1 MKKLFKNCPHEG
13 RKNCEGCSLLRD
25 CKKRKLKRNLRE
37 IRWGRVTVTFCLLV
51 AIISI
56 IIVFGTSKTQDNEM
70 FCNVEKAINTELKKS
85 EVKAKT
91 ITLKAVQTIE
101 PKTTKEP
108 IIKKKAQATKNPIV
122 KKKQKA
128 TKKPKVTKKS
138 KVVAK
143 KETMTNFVSD
153 YEKKL
158 MEKVVYAESRGE
170 PYKGQVAV
178 AAVILNRYEF
188 NKGNASIEEIIT
200 AKWQFANIKGIT
212 EHDLKAYPDCKRAVE
227 EALKGEDP
235 TRAKFKNGARYFFD
249 PEGVKGY
256 QKKIRQGIE
265 YFEIG
270 GHRFHNDFNE

>member
-56 IIVFGTSKTQDNEM
+56 IIVFGSSKTQDNEI
-70 FCNVEKAINTELKKS
+70 FCNVEKTITTELKKS

-101 PKTTKEP
+101 PKATKEP
-108 IIKKKAQATKNPIV
+108 IIKKKPQATKNPIV
-122 KKKQKA
+122 KKKPKA
-128 TKKPKVTKKS
+128 TKKPKVTRKP

-212 EHDLKAYPDCKRAVE
+212 ENDLKAYPDCKRAVE